1 MAPSAIALFLSASRA
16 LTSYWVDDWR
26 STRGSGV
33 RRRRTS
39 LQNSS
44 RSSWVASSSSSP
56 STSCSCSSS
65 SVPFSRSPSTARSTD
80 WCDFSCANAAVR
92 FPRPLPRPAPPPLCP
107 PRSHRSLSEPLAGG
121 QCLFFDPRPRPLA
134 GVGPLG
140 FGPKP
145 LPPPLVKGGTA
156 SAILVYRCGGGRGLW
171 EGMGQA
177 PWAERVVGAQGPVL
191 EGACLWGRLEE
202 N

>member
-1 MAPSAIALFLSASRA
+1 LLR
-16 LTSYWVDDWR
+16 T
-26 STRGSGV
+26 TRGSGT

-44 RSSWVASSSSSP
+44 RSSWVASSPSSP
-56 STSCSCSSS
+56 STSCSSS
-65 SVPFSRSPSTARSTD
+65 SVPFPRSSSTARSTD

-92 FPRPLPRPAPPPLCP
+92 FPRPLPRPGPPPLCP

-134 GVGPLG
+134 GVGPLW
-140 FGPKP
+140 FGLDP
-145 LPPPLVKGGTA
+145 LVPPLAKGETA
-156 SAILVYRCGGGRGLW
+156 SAILVCRCGGRRGWW

-177 PWAERVVGAQGPVL
+177 PLAERFVDAQGPVL
-191 EGACLWGRLEE
+191 EGACW
-202 N
+202 